1 MATQFSFTQGG
12 LNFYNAEFDQ
22 FKNSPRGEIGQNL
35 VKKVGRPILIAA
47 KRDVGVDTGAL
58 RESIYMIHERVGSF
72 QQIRIGSDSDIA
84 LLHHNGTRPHMI
96 RADDPQILR
105 FSSRGRVHYSR
116 EVMHP
121 GTRPNPYLSGN
132 LYLAYV

>member
-1 MATQFSFTQGG
+1 MPTQFSFKSGG
-12 LNFYNAEFDQ
+12 LDFNSAEFEH
-22 FKNSPRGEIGQNL
+22 FKNSPSGEIGQNL

-58 RESIYMIHERVGSF
+58 RESIYMIHERVGAF

-84 LLHHNGTRPHMI
+84 LLHHEGTRPHLI
-96 RADDPQILR
+96 RADSPQILR
-105 FSSRGRVHYSR
+105 FSSRGRVVYSR
-116 EVMHP
+116 DVMHP